1 MSKTKEKAKNKK
13 QKDFDSILE
22 FLFGKSDSS
31 SLEKIKLYQDK
42 KEARRHRITR
52 LKKLWFVQ
60 FLQFVQF
67 QNLVK

>member
-22 FLFGKSDSS
+22 FLFGKSDSN

-42 KEARRHRITR
+42 KEARRHRIT
-52 LKKLWFVQ
+52 
-60 FLQFVQF
+60 
-67 QNLVK
+67 

>member
-22 FLFGKSDSS
+22 FLFGKSDTN